1 MRQIKYF
8 VFPILLIFISSC
20 GNEEKS
26 ADTIL
31 KADPKVEILNRI
43 KTMEDKM
50 HKSPQIDNV
59 LAGQALQLY
68 FEYSKNYPNDSIT
81 PDFIFKSG
89 EIATAIQQ
97 YPQAYSH
104 YKTVCEKYPKY
115 KLIEESYFLQAS
127 ILDNYLNDDQKAK
140 LVYEQLISLYPNSK
154 YVSDANAAIA
164 NLGKSDADLIK
175 EFQKKNGGK

>member
-1 MRQIKYF
+1 MNRIKYF
-8 VFPILLIFISSC
+8 IFPVLLVFLASC
-20 GNEEKS
+20 GNEEQS
-26 ADTIL
+26 AETIL
-31 KADPKVEILNRI
+31 KADPRVETLNRI
-43 KTMEDKM
+43 EALEVKM
-50 HKSPQIDNV
+50 IKSQQVDNV

-68 FEYSKNYPNDSIT
+68 FEFSKNYPNDSIT

-127 ILDNYLNDDQKAK
+127 ILDNYLNDDVKAK

-154 YVSDANAAIA
+154 YINDANAAIA

>member
-1 MRQIKYF
+1 MTKIRYF
-8 VFPILLIFISSC
+8 ISPVFLILLASC
-20 GNEEKS
+20 GSEEKS
-26 ADTIL
+26 AETIL

-43 KTMEDKM
+43 KKMEDEM
-50 HKSPQIDNV
+50 HKSPQINNV
-59 LAGQALQLY
+59 VAGQALQVY

-127 ILDNYLNDDQKAK
+127 VLDNYLNEDEKAK

-154 YVSDANAAIA
+154 YVNDAKAAIA